1 VLTPVYISHSASN
14 APGDSIAAMEWA
26 IGAFFAVMIGLYI
39 WSHVTAGH
47 AIGKKVQPFIDD
59 LFGVGP
65 KTRQNPTEK
74 DHR

>member
-1 VLTPVYISHSASN
+1 
-14 APGDSIAAMEWA
+14 MEWA
-26 IGAFFAVMIGLYI
+26 IGAFFAVMLSLYI
-39 WSHVTAGH
+39 WSQVTAGR

-65 KTRQNPTEK
+65 KTGQNPTDN